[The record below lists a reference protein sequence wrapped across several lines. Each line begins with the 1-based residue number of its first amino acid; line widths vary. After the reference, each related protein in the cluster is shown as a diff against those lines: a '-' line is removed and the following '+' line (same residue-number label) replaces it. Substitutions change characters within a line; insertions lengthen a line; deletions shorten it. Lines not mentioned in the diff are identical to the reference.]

1 MCRSSSVTTRTVSPQ
16 ATLRSQRGATKASQL
31 SRLIALKYL
40 FRRRTS
46 SMIWTALLQDS
57 QTQSASESKMSRQG
71 ILIVTLAILA
81 QTKLVR
87 SYWTATTS
95 LLTNRANTAPI
106 VLKTTIPWETQAC
119 LPRESLCRV
128 ENCILFKR
136 SRTKKRPVTY
146 SNRRTSL
153 RQKRRRSELTIID
166 VYSIPTLDIQR
177 KLWQLS
183 YAFHYY
189 PCIKSLML
197 D

>member
-1 MCRSSSVTTRTVSPQ
+1 MTTLTVSLR
-16 ATLRSQRGATKASQL
+16 ATLQSQRGATKVSQL
-31 SRLIALKYL
+31 SRLITLRPL
-40 FRRRTS
+40 FQLQTS
-46 SMIWTALLQDS
+46 STIWTVPLQDS
-57 QTQSASESKMSRQG
+57 QTQSASASKMSSQG

-128 ENCILFKR
+128 ANCILCKR
-136 SRTKKRPVTY
+136 SRTKKRLVIY

-153 RQKRRRSELTIID
+153 RQKRRRSELINID
-166 VYSIPTLDIQR
+166 VHSIDIQ
-177 KLWQLS
+177 KNCNGFVVPLITIHV
-183 YAFHYY
+183 FGH
-189 PCIKSLML
+189 
-197 D
+197 